1 MKLRFLLFLSLLLSA
16 RAGRTQQ
23 RTTPYFEKMEAAR
36 NADEFNAVIH
46 RLEILSRADSIN
58 LTDHDLKKVIAL
70 AGKKAYSN
78 TILPDVY
85 RWVGLRYA
93 NGRMDEAIIY
103 FLESTTLY
111 AKQKKRLAEALSCF
125 EIGLIHHKAKN
136 FVQAKEFYNRALDLA
151 KDSLDHRAVINCYNG
166 IGLINREEAK
176 YTEAITEFRKAL
188 RVAVD
193 SKDVSWIGILEGN
206 IGSVHLLTQAY
217 DSSLYYYKKNLMYI
231 RKTREV
237 ENEIETYVNIGKVYI
252 RKKDFKKALIYL
264 DSSLYII
271 DNKKIKFTPFFNPLD
286 DINQSFAWAYAGM
299 GDYKKAFTYY
309 NQFYNLQ
316 AEEQLLL
323 KGQSLSQLQ
332 STYNFKQK
340 QNELD
345 LLQQIN
351 EANQTIILQQR
362 YGQVALLGVI
372 LLLGAISFFVYR
384 TSHQRKKLNEELGV
398 ANLEL
403 ERMNHTKDKLFSVV
417 SHDLR
422 GPLLNLH
429 AILQMRSAGHIKQEE
444 FDVFS
449 EKINQQ
455 LVASNHTLDNLLQWA
470 RAQLSDVKVRREMIL
485 ISKKIDKVL
494 LEFGEEARRKN
505 VTVNNSVAIGV
516 TALVDRH
523 QLQIILR
530 NLIGNALKFSLEN
543 GTITLSGIRSDSFLE
558 ITIEDNGVGMSDED
572 KSKLFQ
578 PGQQFS
584 REGTHQEKGNG
595 IGLVITREMILAN
608 GGNIRVESEKG
619 KGSRFIFTLPVK

>member
-1 MKLRFLLFLSLLLSA
+1 MKLRFFLYLTLSIA
-16 RAGRTQQ
+16 LPGYTQLRTID
-23 RTTPYFEKMEAAR
+23 YYDKMESAR

-46 RLEILSRADSIN
+46 RLEKLSRADSIE
-58 LTDHDLKKVIAL
+58 LTDHDFKKVIEIAE
-70 AGKKAYSN
+70 KKPYTN

-111 AKQKKRLAEALSCF
+111 EKQKKRLAEALSCF

-136 FVQAKEFYNRALDLA
+136 FDQAKEFYNKALHLA

-166 IGLINREEAK
+166 IGLINRENGN
-176 YTEAITEFRKAL
+176 YPEAITEFRKA
-188 RVAVD
+188 RQVAIN

-206 IGSVHLLTQAY
+206 IGSVHLLTGAY

-252 RKKDFKKALIYL
+252 RKKEYKKALTYL

-271 DNKKIKFTPFFNPLD
+271 DKKKIKFTPLFNPLD
-286 DINQSFAWAYAGM
+286 DINESFAWVYAGM
-299 GDYKKAFTYY
+299 GDYQKAFTYY
-309 NQFYNLQ
+309 NEFHHLQ
-316 AEEQLLL
+316 EQEQQLL

-340 QNELD
+340 QSELD

-351 EANQTIILQQR
+351 EANTTIISQQR

-372 LLLGAISFFVYR
+372 LLLGGISFLVYR
-384 TSHQRKKLNEELGV
+384 TSQQRKKLNEELGV

-494 LEFGEEARRKN
+494 LEFAEEARRKN
-505 VTVNNSVAIGV
+505 ITFNNSVSIGV

-530 NLIGNALKFSLEN
+530 NLIGNALKFSLDN
-543 GTITLSGIRSDSFLE
+543 GTITISGVRSDSFLE
-558 ITIEDNGVGMSDED
+558 ITVEDNGVGMSDED

-584 REGTHQEKGNG
+584 REGTHQEKGTG

-619 KGSRFIFTLPVK
+619 KGSKFIFTLPVK